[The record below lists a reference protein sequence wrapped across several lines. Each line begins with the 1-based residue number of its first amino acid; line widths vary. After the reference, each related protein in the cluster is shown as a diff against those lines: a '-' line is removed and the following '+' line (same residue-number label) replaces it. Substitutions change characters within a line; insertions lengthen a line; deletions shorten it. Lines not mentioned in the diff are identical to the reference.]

1 MNRRLIHFLKLSCS
15 ALGLGVVLCACPA
28 GFAPTGTF
36 SGNRDGAVT
45 TTNDGKESEETPLLG
60 SGAGPNEGTAF
71 PAGGGEAGFNP
82 VIGSAPAGGGSS
94 LPNPV
99 DSPSGVTSNPVVAGD
114 AGGIAARPDGSPVG
128 RLPFL
133 PAARRI
139 WTGTEFNNEVPEGG
153 TVTVTSFKGVANLR
167 VIAEYRL
174 ANNALSWFTYPVGT
188 QIRLIFIPSAGGLPK
203 FIDTQVIETPEGVRS
218 ANVAIDD
225 LPTGDG
231 RLIAHAYE
239 AFHHDAETGEY
250 VMHHTTDFQ
259 EAGFVSFATPMKLMS
274 FLNDFFTHE
283 LFTIEIKELQF
294 LPNKGQ

>member
-45 TTNDGKESEETPLLG
+45 TSNDGEESPLSG
-60 SGAGPNEGTAF
+60 SGASPTAEGT
-71 PAGGGEAGFNP
+71 PLPSGGDEGGFHP

-94 LPNPV
+94 LPNTI

-139 WTGTEFNNEVPEGG
+139 WTGAEFDNEVPEGG

-188 QIRLIFIPSAGGLPK
+188 QVRLVFTPSAGGLPK

-218 ANVAIDD
+218 ANVAVDD
-225 LPTGDG
+225 LPTGEG
-231 RLIAHAYE
+231 KLTAYVYE
-239 AFHHDAETGEY
+239 AFHHDPETGDY
-250 VMHHTTDFQ
+250 VMHHTLDFQ
-259 EAGFVSFATPMKLMS
+259 EAGFVSFATPMKLVF
-274 FLNDFFTHE
+274 FLNDFFTHT
-283 LFTIEIKELQF
+283 LFAIDVKDLHF
-294 LPNKGQ
+294 LPNK